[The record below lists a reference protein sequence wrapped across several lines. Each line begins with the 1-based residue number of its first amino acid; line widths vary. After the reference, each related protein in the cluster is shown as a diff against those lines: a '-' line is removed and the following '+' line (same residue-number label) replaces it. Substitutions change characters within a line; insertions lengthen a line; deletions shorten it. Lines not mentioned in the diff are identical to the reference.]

1 MRMRRRPQ
9 QARRNV
15 NQMATAAVA
24 AAVSLSLSP
33 SVFSV
38 VVGRYKFR
46 ILSHRIAIIACLV
59 YSPMGSSAASA
70 NSLRDALYTCFTLL
84 DDDGSDAAA
93 ATAVIKQEGD
103 NAITSASSSAAG
115 GGLAVVDSV
124 GRNSSSD
131 EEVQPGSP
139 ASSLEDEV
147 DSASSR
153 DMNDFGSTTEREQSL
168 LDDKR
173 SNRLGDYYYE
183 RQSDN
188 SSDGD
193 GDGDGGGGA
202 GTPQYRHS
210 VTTNW
215 SSSDEEPDKYRQER
229 TSLFRRSETSSPD
242 YFHTRQSSLSRG
254 DLIIIN
260 NIINNIVKVSSARRE
275 RKNHHPEGP
284 ELFSLLFLCLLCVL
298 RCCCGDSPF
307 SMYNIPTL
315 FIM

>member
-1 MRMRRRPQ
+1 MCQPDQTPMRRSRPQ

-33 SVFSV
+33 SVFSF

-103 NAITSASSSAAG
+103 NAITSASSAAGG
-115 GGLAVVDSV
+115 GGLAVVDSM

-193 GDGDGGGGA
+193 GDGDGDGGA

-260 NIINNIVKVSSARRE
+260 NIINNIVKVSSAAKRE
-275 RKNHHPEGP
+275 RTTIQRDQNCFHCY
-284 ELFSLLFLCLLCVL
+284 FCALCVL
-298 RCCCGDSPF
+298 RCCC
-307 SMYNIPTL
+307 
-315 FIM
+315 

>member
-1 MRMRRRPQ
+1 MCQPDQTPMRRRRPQ

-33 SVFSV
+33 SVFSF

-84 DDDGSDAAA
+84 DDDGSDAAS

-103 NAITSASSSAAG
+103 NAITSASSSAAAG

-124 GRNSSSD
+124 GRRNSSSD

-284 ELFSLLFLCLLCVL
+284 ELFSLFILCSVCSPLLL
-298 RCCCGDSPF
+298 
-307 SMYNIPTL
+307 T
-315 FIM
+315 